1 MKGRSIIRIQRCNVE
16 LNKKQSQTS
25 WEARIRNWKLGRN
38 EGPEPRVRKPLR
50 SKVAALSVS
59 FLKPHI
65 GPHGPRDWLSSDHV
79 SVGSASQ
86 QSQSLCLLYSSNTGS
101 DGHPCPVS
109 TPPTPPGTSKTDT
122 DIVQVESGHPKRELT
137 VMKSTA
143 VPQIPLKIF
152 L

>member
-25 WEARIRNWKLGRN
+25 WEARIRNWKLSRN

-65 GPHGPRDWLSSDHV
+65 EPHGPRDWLSSDHV

-86 QSQSLCLLYSSNTGS
+86 QSQSLCLLYSSNNQGVMVI
-101 DGHPCPVS
+101 HVLF
-109 TPPTPPGTSKTDT
+109 PPPRPGTSKTDT
-122 DIVQVESGHPKRELT
+122 DIVQVESGHPKHELT